1 MVCHFYKGCRLYD
14 FLNFLRIRS
23 HFYRGDNF
31 CEVMFAFLY
40 CEPFLKRNLL
50 RKKRFAPMGSKF
62 IPFREDYFSK
72 WCKLIITQT
81 LSMKCPI
88 LFSGGKKE
96 KYHQFVVK
104 SISCVTIFF
113 FILLVF
119 SGTFVCGLTVLC
131 GARIRFKDS
140 TKQKLILTNTSVAFL
155 QLVTAFLFLL
165 GWIWSI
171 VWGVAFITI
180 SSM

>member
-1 MVCHFYKGCRLYD
+1 MHVIMLYLVCNDISYPSLY
-14 FLNFLRIRS
+14 
-23 HFYRGDNF
+23 
-31 CEVMFAFLY
+31 
-40 CEPFLKRNLL
+40 
-50 RKKRFAPMGSKF
+50 
-62 IPFREDYFSK
+62 
-72 WCKLIITQT
+72 
-81 LSMKCPI
+81 
-88 LFSGGKKE
+88 
-96 KYHQFVVK
+96 
-104 SISCVTIFF
+104 
-113 FILLVF
+113 F

-180 SSM
+180 SSRYFLKQENMLIQQAFVKIILNHKNVRRFYCLNIFLEVYN